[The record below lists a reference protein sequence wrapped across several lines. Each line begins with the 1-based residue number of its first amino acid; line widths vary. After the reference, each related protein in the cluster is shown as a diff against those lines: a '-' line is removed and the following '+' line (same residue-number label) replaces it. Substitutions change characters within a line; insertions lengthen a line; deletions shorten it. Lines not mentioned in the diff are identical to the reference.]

1 MTGCV
6 SQAHLAASERRIGR
20 GRNYQKRGC
29 MTYPRDEIR
38 VLVIDDHAMFAEAVA
53 RAVDVEP
60 DLVLV
65 GTALNLEDAD
75 RALAMHDIDAA
86 ILDIDVAGESGV
98 ELLRTWSRK
107 LPDASFVVL
116 VTEVRREVV
125 LEVLEAGAAAVISKS
140 RPAEDLMSAVR
151 AARDGRLSVLLETA
165 ADQSDAIEPG
175 LTDREL
181 GIMRLLAEGRSDADI
196 ADILCISR
204 NTVRTHI
211 RRAFAK
217 LGATSRLQAVAI
229 ARREHVI

>member
-1 MTGCV
+1 
-6 SQAHLAASERRIGR
+6 
-20 GRNYQKRGC
+20 
-29 MTYPRDEIR
+29 MTYLRDEIR

-60 DLVLV
+60 DLKLV
-65 GTALNLEDAD
+65 GTALNLAQAD
-75 RALAMHDIDAA
+75 RALALNHIDAA

-107 LPDASFVVL
+107 LPDTSFVVL

-125 LEVLEAGAAAVISKS
+125 LEVLEAGAAVVISKS
-140 RPAEDLMSAVR
+140 RPAEDLLSAVR
-151 AARDGRLSVLLETA
+151 AARNGRLSVLLETA
-165 ADQSDAIEPG
+165 ADQIETIEHG
-175 LTDREL
+175 LTEREL
-181 GIMRLLAEGRSDADI
+181 GVMRLLAEGRSDADI
-196 ADILCISR
+196 GDVLCISR

>member
-1 MTGCV
+1 MH
-6 SQAHLAASERRIGR
+6 SKLEAHDDGGARVQRTSVQVIALLGARAMM
-20 GRNYQKRGC
+20 QKRGG

-116 VTEVRREVV
+116 VTEVRRDVVRV
-125 LEVLEAGAAAVISKS
+125 LELEARVDAGPRHHMERAV
-140 RPAEDLMSAVR
+140 
-151 AARDGRLSVLLETA
+151 G
-165 ADQSDAIEPG
+165 
-175 LTDREL
+175 
-181 GIMRLLAEGRSDADI
+181 
-196 ADILCISR
+196 C
-204 NTVRTHI
+204 
-211 RRAFAK
+211 
-217 LGATSRLQAVAI
+217 
-229 ARREHVI
+229 

>member
-1 MTGCV
+1 
-6 SQAHLAASERRIGR
+6 
-20 GRNYQKRGC
+20 

-65 GTALNLEDAD
+65 GTALNIEDAD
-75 RALAMHDIDAA
+75 RALAMNDIDAA

-151 AARDGRLSVLLETA
+151 AARNGRLSVLLETA
-165 ADQSDAIEPG
+165 AEQIDAIEHG

-196 ADILCISR
+196 ADVLCISR